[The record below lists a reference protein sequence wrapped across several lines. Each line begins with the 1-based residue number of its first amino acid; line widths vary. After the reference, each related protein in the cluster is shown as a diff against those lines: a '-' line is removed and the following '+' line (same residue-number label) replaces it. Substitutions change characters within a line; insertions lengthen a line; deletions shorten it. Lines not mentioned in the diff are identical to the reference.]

1 MEINSATIVE
11 MLNMGMGICIV
22 LISYYAAKKFS
33 ILVFRRGWFL
43 VSFSGAVMVLGS
55 IFRAYYSFIGLYE
68 EWAWLGRIFVF
79 IHLFVLVIGI
89 YLLAMTAVKMW
100 GDE

>member
-1 MEINSATIVE
+1 MEINSATFVE
-11 MLNMGMGICIV
+11 LLNMGMGICIL

-33 ILVFRRGWFL
+33 ILLFRRGWFIISL
-43 VSFSGAVMVLGS
+43 SGAVMVLGS
-55 IFRAYYSFIGLYE
+55 IFRAYYSFVDLYD